1 MDKVKR
7 FIIIL
12 SKKSD
17 SITVIDT
24 EKFMSIYNL
33 ISSGNEDLQKARR
46 AFESSYHVLVSDLTS
61 SANKKFEDYI
71 TNTANRR
78 NRSGEVI
85 VYDGSKNYGFNV
97 KSTNSPAG
105 VDYVKISITPYIE
118 DRKERYLIPTFE
130 GFEHYALSDKNKSH
144 NIDVSARPQT
154 ATAHD
159 EGEHF

>member
-12 SKKSD
+12 SRKSD

-46 AFESSYHVLVSDLTS
+46 AFESSYYTLITDSNS

-71 TNTANRR
+71 ANISSRR

-105 VDYVKISITPYIE
+105 VDYVKISITPYVE
-118 DRKERYLIPTFE
+118 DRKEQYLIPTFE
-130 GFEHYALSDKNKSH
+130 GFEHYTQADKNKAH
-144 NIDVSARPQT
+144 NIDVSARRQT
-154 ATAHD
+154 TTAHD

>member
-12 SKKSD
+12 SRKSD

-46 AFESSYHVLVSDLTS
+46 AFENSYYTLITDSNGT
-61 SANKKFEDYI
+61 ANKKFEDYI
-71 TNTANRR
+71 ANTANRR

-85 VYDGSKNYGFNV
+85 VYDGSKDYGFNV
-97 KSTNSPAG
+97 KSANSPAG
-105 VDYVKISITPYIE
+105 VDYVKISITPYVE
-118 DRKERYLIPTFE
+118 DRKEQYLIPTFE
-130 GFEHYALSDKNKSH
+130 GFEHYTQADKNKAH
-144 NIDVSARPQT
+144 NIDVSARRQT
-154 ATAHD
+154 TTAHD